1 MGNWKEESVLL
12 CPNISGAADSRGSAA
27 VPLTWA
33 MGARLSSAAS
43 ATATAFLFPI
53 LLFDIGT
60 QALLYILVGTSVLG
74 ALVTWLFRIET
85 KGVKLDTVGVAL
97 E

>member
-1 MGNWKEESVLL
+1 
-12 CPNISGAADSRGSAA
+12 
-27 VPLTWA
+27 

-60 QALLYILVGTSVLG
+60 QALLYIFVGTSVLG
-74 ALVTWLFRIET
+74 ALVT
-85 KGVKLDTVGVAL
+85 
-97 E
+97 